1 MKEKS
6 NTVRG
11 TTGPERPTAAPSHW
25 VLVTT
30 RRTSSATAMV
40 AMLK

>member
-1 MKEKS
+1 MKERS

-11 TTGPERPTAAPSHW
+11 MAGPPRPCAPPRNSE
-25 VLVTT
+25 VELST
-30 RRTSSATAMV
+30 RTSSATAMV

>member
-1 MKEKS
+1 MKERSK
-6 NTVRG
+6 TLRG
-11 TTGPERPTAAPSHW
+11 TVGPERPTAAPRYS